1 MHILITGGTGFV
13 GSSLTNFLLRKGY
26 RITILTHKKNITI
39 GGVKAISNINE
50 IKSNEKIDG
59 IINLA
64 GAAISKNWSDNYK
77 QELITSRV
85 NTTKE
90 VILLIKSLEKK
101 PEILISASAIGYY
114 GSQDDNIIDET
125 SQPHN
130 EFTSQLCHKWESEAL
145 KAEEIGVRVCITRL
159 GVVLGPNG
167 GALKQM
173 LPTFKMGIGG
183 QIGSGKQYFSWV
195 HIDDVIL
202 AFSFLIENKKQ
213 SGIYNLTAPNPIT
226 NAHFTKALGKQL
238 KRPTIFSVPSFIIKT
253 LFGEMGETLLL
264 KGQRVLPKQL
274 QQAGFIFKYP
284 KINEALESII
294 N

>member
-13 GSSLTNFLLRKGY
+13 GSSLTNFLLGKGY

-90 VILLIKSLEKK
+90 VILLIKRLEKK
-101 PEILISASAIGYY
+101 PDILISASAIGYY
-114 GSQDDNIIDET
+114 GSQDDNIIDEK
-125 SQPHN
+125 SQSHN

-145 KAEEIGVRVCITRL
+145 KAEDIGVRVCITRL

-183 QIGSGKQYFSWV
+183 KIGSGKQYFSWV

-238 KRPTIFSVPSFIIKT
+238 KRPTIFSVPSFVIKI

-284 KINEALESII
+284 KIDEALENII

>member
-13 GSSLTNFLLRKGY
+13 GSSLTNFLLGKGY

-90 VILLIKSLEKK
+90 VILLIKRLEKK
-101 PEILISASAIGYY
+101 PDILISASAIGYY
-114 GSQDDNIIDET
+114 GSQDDNIIDEK
-125 SQPHN
+125 SQSHN

-145 KAEEIGVRVCITRL
+145 KAEDIGVRVCITRL

-213 SGIYNLTAPNPIT
+213 NGIYNLTAPNPIT

-238 KRPTIFSVPSFIIKT
+238 KRPTIFSVPSFVIKI

-284 KINEALESII
+284 KIDEALENII

>member
-13 GSSLTNFLLRKGY
+13 GSSLTNFLLGKGY

-90 VILLIKSLEKK
+90 VILLIKRLEKK
-101 PEILISASAIGYY
+101 PDILISASAIGYY
-114 GSQDDNIIDET
+114 GSQDDNIIDEK

-145 KAEEIGVRVCITRL
+145 KAEDIGVRVCITRL

-213 SGIYNLTAPNPIT
+213 NGIYNLTAPNPIT

-238 KRPTIFSVPSFIIKT
+238 KRPTIFSVPSFVIKI

-284 KINEALESII
+284 KIDEALENII

>member
-13 GSSLTNFLLRKGY
+13 GSSLTNFLLGKGY

-90 VILLIKSLEKK
+90 VILLIKRLEKK
-101 PEILISASAIGYY
+101 PDILISGSAIGYY
-114 GSQDDNIIDET
+114 GSQDDNIIDEK
-125 SQPHN
+125 SQSHN

-145 KAEEIGVRVCITRL
+145 KAEDIGVRVCITRL

-238 KRPTIFSVPSFIIKT
+238 KRPTIFSVPSFVIKI

-284 KINEALESII
+284 KIYEALENII

>member
-13 GSSLTNFLLRKGY
+13 GSSLTNFLLGKGY

-77 QELITSRV
+77 QELIASRV

-90 VILLIKSLEKK
+90 IILLIKRLEKK
-101 PEILISASAIGYY
+101 PDILISASAIGYY
-114 GSQDDNIIDET
+114 GSQDDNIIDEK

-145 KAEEIGVRVCITRL
+145 KAEDIGVRVCITRL

-202 AFSFLIENKKQ
+202 AFSFLIKNKKQ

-238 KRPTIFSVPSFIIKT
+238 KRPTIFSVPSFVIKT

-284 KINEALESII
+284 KIDEALENII